1 MPQPL
6 SGIKVVEMGMAIQG
20 PAAGVYLS
28 DMGAEVLKVEP
39 PIGDSSRF
47 HRGVNNNTPPET
59 PGAMFIAGNRGKKS
73 VCLDV
78 HSFLRVR
85 SHITFLYSI
94 QEFR

>member
-39 PIGDSSRF
+39 QLAIQVDFIEGLTT
-47 HRGVNNNTPPET
+47 TPLQKHLARCLLLGTEERNQFVL
-59 PGAMFIAGNRGKKS
+59 MFT
-73 VCLDV
+73 
-78 HSFLRVR
+78 LRKVE
-85 SHITFLYSI
+85 IF
-94 QEFR
+94 FRL